1 MRQVCFCSC
10 FVSWK
15 TQFDFSPCFLEC
27 SQPEAKR
34 AFSARYFEFKP
45 VFQGYLLYRA
55 SPFWYFETSFKAL
68 TPVNALPAGLRG
80 VGALQGAHLPLCW
93 KVASGGVQI
102 KQVSVPRLRL
112 YRRKEVPSVPGKK
125 ARRQSDRADP
135 ALSGCQHA
143 TDEYSYCL
151 RACVCLVCVCVCL
164 LICPCLAA
172 CR

>member
-10 FVSWK
+10 FVSCK

-34 AFSARYFEFKP
+34 AFSAPYFEFKP
-45 VFQGYLLYRA
+45 AFQGYSLYRA

-68 TPVNALPAGLRG
+68 TPANALPAGLRG
-80 VGALQGAHLPLCW
+80 VGALQGARLPLCW
-93 KVASGGVQI
+93 KVVSGGVQI
-102 KQVSVPRLRL
+102 KQVSVQRLHL

-125 ARRQSDRADP
+125 ARRQSDRADL

-151 RACVCLVCVCVCL
+151 RVCVCVYL
-164 LICPCLAA
+164 LICLCLTA

>member
-27 SQPEAKR
+27 SQAEAKR
-34 AFSARYFEFKP
+34 VFSARYFEFKP
-45 VFQGYLLYRA
+45 AFQGYSRYRA

-80 VGALQGAHLPLCW
+80 VGAMRGAHLPLCW
-93 KVASGGVQI
+93 KVVSGGVQI
-102 KQVSVPRLRL
+102 KQVSVPR
-112 YRRKEVPSVPGKK
+112 KEVPSAPGKK

-135 ALSGCQHA
+135 VLSGCQHA
-143 TDEYSYCL
+143 TDEYSYCP
-151 RACVCLVCVCVCL
+151 RVCVCVCL